1 METYLVNIA
10 IIGCGYWGQ
19 NLVRSFDQIK
29 GCRIKAICDR
39 APERRSSIEERYG
52 GIPTVEDYR
61 AVLAAPEVGAVVI
74 ALPAADHYRAT
85 LEALESGKHV
95 FVEKPLALRPEQG
108 AELVEVAASKGLIL
122 FVGHTYLYNECVQ
135 RVKTY
140 IDSGDLGGI
149 YYIYSQRLNLGLV
162 RRDVN
167 VMWNLAPHDVSIVL
181 YWLGEMP
188 ERASARGISFLQE
201 GVEDVVFVHLEFSG
215 GRTVH
220 IHTSWLDPNKVRRM
234 TLVGSKKMVVYDDVS
249 ADAKIQIYD
258 KGISRPTI
266 DASLGEYSEFGQFQL
281 IHRAGD
287 LVIPQVAISEPL
299 RNECLHFIDCVTT
312 GSKPVTSGE
321 EGLQVVRVLAA
332 AERSLREGGVS
343 IPVV

>member
-1 METYLVNIA
+1 MLNLA

-19 NLVRSFDQIK
+19 NLVRSFHQI
-29 GCRIKAICDR
+29 GDCRIWAVCDKS
-39 APERRSSIEERYG
+39 PERRISIEERYP
-52 GIPTVEDYR
+52 GIPTVQDYR
-61 AVLAAPEVGAVVI
+61 AVLADPGVDAVVI
-74 ALPAADHYRAT
+74 ALPAADHYRAA

-95 FVEKPLALRPEQG
+95 FVEKPLALRTEQG
-108 AELVEVAASKGLIL
+108 ADLVEKAAAKGLVL

-140 IDSGDLGGI
+140 IDSGDLGRI

-167 VMWNLAPHDVSIVL
+167 VMWNLAPHDVSIAL

-201 GVEDVVFVHLEFSG
+201 GVEDVVFTHLEFSG

-220 IHTSWLDPNKVRRM
+220 IHTSWLDPNKVRKM

-258 KGISRPTI
+258 KGISRKTI
-266 DASLGEYSEFGQFQL
+266 DTSLGEYREFGQFQL

-287 LVIPQVAISEPL
+287 LVIPQVTFTEPL
-299 RNECLHFIDCVTT
+299 RKECLHFVDCLTT
-312 GSKPVTSGE
+312 GCRPMTSGE

-332 AERSLREGGVS
+332 AERSLREGGASV
-343 IPVV
+343 PVT